1 MEREPKTPRER
12 AEDLMRLLVSD
23 WRLIPWQVLWAI
35 RIGIILGLLVAIGYF
50 YDLTLWDWLKLLIV
64 PAVIA
69 AGGFWFNQQ
78 QQERQRQDDLS
89 KQAIQ
94 REDDRLQQE
103 RELEIENQRAQ
114 DEALQAYLDQMG
126 QLLLDKEQ
134 PLRQSKEED
143 KGRTL
148 ARARTLTVLTRLEKG
163 ERKESVVRFLFES
176 GLINKD
182 HVVLDLRGADLNG
195 ATLSGA
201 DLSGADLSV
210 AHMKG
215 ADLSM
220 AILSGAD
227 LEDATLEDATLEV
240 RKSPRSNWP
249 SVCPSKGPLCP
260 TGKLSEATHRT
271 SDQPSKSGARARAD

>member
-148 ARARTLTVLTRLEKG
+148 ARARMLTVLTRLEKG
-163 ERKESVVRFLFES
+163 ERKGSVVRFLFES

-182 HVVLDLRGADLNG
+182 HVVLDLRGADLSGTDLNGANLEDANLFLADLSWANLIRADLNG

-220 AILSGAD
+220 A
-227 LEDATLEDATLEV
+227 
-240 RKSPRSNWP
+240 
-249 SVCPSKGPLCP
+249 
-260 TGKLSEATHRT
+260 
-271 SDQPSKSGARARAD
+271 

>member
-1 MEREPKTPRER
+1 
-12 AEDLMRLLVSD
+12 
-23 WRLIPWQVLWAI
+23 
-35 RIGIILGLLVAIGYF
+35 
-50 YDLTLWDWLKLLIV
+50 
-64 PAVIA
+64 
-69 AGGFWFNQQ
+69 
-78 QQERQRQDDLS
+78 
-89 KQAIQ
+89 
-94 REDDRLQQE
+94 
-103 RELEIENQRAQ
+103 
-114 DEALQAYLDQMG
+114 MG

-163 ERKESVVRFLFES
+163 ERKGSVVRFLFES

-182 HVVLDLRGADLNG
+182 HVVLDLRGADLSGADLNGANLEDANLFLADLSWANLIRADLNG

-227 LEDATLEDATLEV
+227 LEDATLEV